1 MSHTKNNAAIA
12 HDVEESK
19 VSSADY
25 LNYLQEKQKR
35 ERLQKANQQVGAN
48 FIFADEKM
56 LRIREIIKQIADA
69 NVPVLISGE
78 SGTGKEVIGR
88 MIHASSTRKDA
99 PFLVVNCAA
108 LNPNALEAELFGNAE
123 GPGKFEQADG
133 GTLLLDEVTEMDHAL
148 QAKILR
154 ALQDQEIER
163 VGSALPIKISTRV
176 IATSNRDVAR
186 SVKDGRFRQDLFYRL
201 YVIHL
206 EIPALRD
213 RPKDIEVLTRHFLK
227 QFSVQFKGEAA
238 TLTADAMQT
247 LLKYPWPGNVRE
259 LQNVIQRAVLM
270 SSGNAVTAKEFV
282 LEQKKIEE
290 DKEWVKHLPIGQK
303 MREVE
308 TQFILETLRIHN
320 GNRTH
325 SAKTLG
331 ISLRTLRNK
340 INEFVLE
347 GHEVPQPTT
356 GKAL

>member
-163 VGSALPIKISTRV
+163 VGSALPIKINTRV

-238 TLTADAMQT
+238 TLTADAMQK